1 MAKKGQKFI
10 NYSVEFKLLA
20 VNKYLEGEMAYKAC
34 FRKCMGDGN
43 PPELDVFHLSKLRF
57 YCDRE
62 SDEISAEKRVGRDP
76 TAGDK

>member
-1 MAKKGQKFI
+1 MG
-10 NYSVEFKLLA
+10 
-20 VNKYLEGEMAYKAC
+20 YKAC
-34 FRKCMGDGN
+34 FRTCMGDGN